1 MTFADQVIA
10 FNQALSFNGPL
21 PEGIRIMNPFRE
33 DERILPVSSAFYKK
47 YYDDTHPRH
56 MILGINPGR
65 FGSGVTGVPFTD
77 TKRLKKECGIDYT
90 GKETHEPSSVFVYE
104 VVNAYGGP
112 AAFYRDFYIGS
123 VCPLGFTA
131 PGQNGKEVNYN
142 YYDSRELTRA
152 VHDFIVDSIR
162 RQLAMGI
169 ATDIGFCFGAGKN
182 EKFLRQLND
191 KHHFFD
197 RILALPH
204 PRFVMQYQS
213 RNKQAYIDQ
222 YLAAFRQIQQS

>member
-1 MTFADQVIA
+1 
-10 FNQALSFNGPL
+10 
-21 PEGIRIMNPFRE
+21 
-33 DERILPVSSAFYKK
+33 
-47 YYDDTHPRH
+47 
-56 MILGINPGR
+56 
-65 FGSGVTGVPFTD
+65 
-77 TKRLKKECGIDYT
+77 
-90 GKETHEPSSVFVYE
+90 
-104 VVNAYGGP
+104 
-112 AAFYRDFYIGS
+112 

-152 VHDFIVDSIR
+152 VHDFIIDSIR